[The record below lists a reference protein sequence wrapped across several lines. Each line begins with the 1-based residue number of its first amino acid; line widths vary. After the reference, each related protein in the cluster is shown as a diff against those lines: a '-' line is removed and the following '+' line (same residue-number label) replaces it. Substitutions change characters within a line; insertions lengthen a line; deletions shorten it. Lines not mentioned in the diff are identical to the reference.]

1 MGEPTRPVLRY
12 HGGKWRLAPWIIDHL
27 PQHRVYVEP
36 FGGGASV
43 LLRKP
48 RSYSEVY
55 NDLDGEIVNLFRV
68 LRDDPDELMRRVRL
82 TPFSRAEFRGAYEPT
97 EDPVEQARR
106 TLFRAQAGHGS
117 TGSTGR
123 NTGFRSNVTRPRT
136 TPAHDWR
143 RHSDTLPPSIE
154 RLRGVIIENEPAA
167 DILTRYDGADTLFY
181 VDPPYPLLTRT
192 NTAKW
197 DTIYRHEMSD
207 DQHRDLAEQLHAVA
221 GAVVL
226 SGYPCDLYDLEL
238 YADWMRVERKAHTD
252 ARLERTE
259 VLWLNPAAS
268 AAQRQPSLFSG
279 DAA

>member
-1 MGEPTRPVLRY
+1 MSAPTRPVLRY
-12 HGGKWRLAPWIIDHL
+12 HGGKWRLAPWIIEHL
-27 PQHRVYVEP
+27 PRRRVYVEP

-43 LLRKP
+43 LMRKP

-68 LRDDPDELMRRVRL
+68 MRDEPNELLRRVQL
-82 TPFSRAEFRGAYEPT
+82 TPFSRGEFRESYEPSD
-97 EDPVEQARR
+97 DPIEQARR

-123 NTGFRSNVTRPRT
+123 NTGFRANVTRSST

-143 RHSDTLPPSIE
+143 RHADTLPPAIE
-154 RLRGVIIENEPAA
+154 RMRGVIIENAPAA
-167 DILTRYDGADTLFY
+167 EVVERYDSPDTLFY

-197 DTIYRHEMSD
+197 DMIYRHEMTD
-207 DQHRDLAEQLHAVA
+207 DQHRELAEQLHQVE

-238 YADWMRVERKAHTD
+238 YPDWLRLERRAHTD
-252 ARLERTE
+252 ARLERVE
-259 VLWLNPAAS
+259 VLWLNPAAH
-268 AAQRQPSLFSG
+268 AAQPQRSLF
-279 DAA
+279 A